1 MSDDVDKPEIGDSE
15 PQGPRGG
22 ERLAEA
28 RREQQIAVFEIAKE
42 LHLDEHKVR
51 ALERNEFDVLGAPV
65 FAKGYLRKYAQLVNV
80 NGDDVLADYYHM
92 NRAAEAPPVV
102 SSRPKPRQELSP
114 GPWIAVIVV
123 LILAVMAYV
132 WFTRPDAP
140 SIGLPDLA
148 TDDGAAVSSP
158 AAEETTDPAGEDDAP
173 VVDEPGQAPEPETET
188 MTEAQAEPAL
198 EREPQRAQPPVEPPL
213 EETSSPAI
221 AEGQVRVLLT
231 YTGDCWTEVTDATG
245 RRLFFDLGRDGRSVE
260 LSGAEPLNVLFGSPG
275 NVEVVVNGDDFALPP
290 TARPDRP
297 LRLAISGS

>member
-1 MSDDVDKPEIGDSE
+1 MSDDVDKPESSDSE

-80 NGDDVLADYYHM
+80 DGDDVLADYYHM

-102 SSRPKPRQELSP
+102 SSRPRPRQELSP

-123 LILAVMAYV
+123 LVLAVMAYV

-140 SIGLPDLA
+140 SIGLPELS
-148 TDDGAAVSSP
+148 TDDNAAVSSP
-158 AAEETTDPAGEDDAP
+158 ADAVDAP
-173 VVDEPGQAPEPETET
+173 VIDEPGPEPETET
-188 MTEAQAEPAL
+188 EAQAEPVF
-198 EREPQRAQPPVEPPL
+198 EPEPQRAQPPVEPPI

-275 NVEVVVNGDDFALPP
+275 NVEVVVNGDDFALPA
-290 TARPDRP
+290 TALPDRP
-297 LRLAISGS
+297 LRLAISGP